1 MYSLLTRGFVM
12 THLNETQNKSLFQRW
27 YIRSASCL
35 KGKCRTQISR
45 SLLAML
51 TNMTQLH
58 QYPKSITSGMKSM
71 RTSGFRSITTSEETF
86 TLHAKYD
93 RARETQCKKETTKVH
108 KKWVCWELWRW
119 RMEWKRTATIQWV
132 VSNSGWRQE
141 RSKAQTVKGIF
152 SHRFVGKSMARLHL
166 QLNQMIMTVS
176 MIYSMELLP
185 FERIVNCE
193 ASRCSSIHF
202 VMHEKDLN
210 FPIPFAFSTREYRRG
225 GMYNV
230 CGSAVSGHVPQV

>member
-1 MYSLLTRGFVM
+1 
-12 THLNETQNKSLFQRW
+12 
-27 YIRSASCL
+27 
-35 KGKCRTQISR
+35 
-45 SLLAML
+45 
-51 TNMTQLH
+51 
-58 QYPKSITSGMKSM
+58 
-71 RTSGFRSITTSEETF
+71 
-86 TLHAKYD
+86 
-93 RARETQCKKETTKVH
+93 
-108 KKWVCWELWRW
+108 
-119 RMEWKRTATIQWV
+119 
-132 VSNSGWRQE
+132 
-141 RSKAQTVKGIF
+141 
-152 SHRFVGKSMARLHL
+152 MARLHL

-202 VMHEKDLN
+202 VMHEKDLI